1 VITAISARNL
11 NRVYRKDEAMASIR
25 IYQRGGTRQEIMKF
39 DNGIELLPDTA
50 RKLFNSLGEVV
61 GWDNCLCVTGTLI
74 DSYLF
79 DNRESQVRIGGK
91 VPRYIYMLETYKN
104 PWNSVHTLVLS
115 NSEKRAE
122 MFRQEYEEQF
132 NDEE

>member
-25 IYQRGGTRQEIMKF
+25 IYQRGGTRQETMKMN
-39 DNGIELLPDTA
+39 NGLEVLPDTSRELLDA
-50 RKLFNSLGEVV
+50 LNEVI
-61 GWDNCLCVTGTLI
+61 GFDNCLCVTGTLI
-74 DSYLF
+74 DSYMF
-79 DNRESQVRIGGK
+79 DNRDSQVRIGGK

-132 NDEE
+132 DEEE

>member
-1 VITAISARNL
+1 MAR
-11 NRVYRKDEAMASIR
+11 IR
-25 IYQRGGTRQEIMKF
+25 IYQRGGTRQETMKMN
-39 DNGIELLPDTA
+39 NGLEVLPDTSRELLDA
-50 RKLFNSLGEVV
+50 LNEVI
-61 GWDNCLCVTGTLI
+61 GFDNCLCVTGTLI
-74 DSYLF
+74 DSYMF
-79 DNRESQVRIGGK
+79 DNRESQIRIGGK

-132 NDEE
+132 DDEE